1 MDLLALIKTRRSIR
15 KYTDEQ
21 VSREDLEKVLEAGLY
36 AANAGGA
43 QRSMVVAVHDP
54 VLTKRLGRM
63 NMAGFNRAGLIGSYV
78 SHEQPS
84 VIDDPSI
91 KDGFYGAPSVL
102 CVFCQERF
110 AFSVA
115 DAFCIAQ
122 TMTLEAHSLGLGS
135 CIVSRAETTFLSPEG
150 QKLLREWGVP
160 EGYVCRAFVI
170 VGHCDG
176 AHPSAKPRREGRAV
190 IVTSVGV
197 QERR

>member
-43 QRSMVVAVHDP
+43 QRSMVVAVDDAD
-54 VLTKRLGRM
+54 LTKRLGRM

-110 AFSVA
+110 AFSVT

-150 QKLLREWGVP
+150 QKKSSCASGACPKAMSAARSLSSVTATGPTPRQS
-160 EGYVCRAFVI
+160 RAEK
-170 VGHCDG
+170 D
-176 AHPSAKPRREGRAV
+176 ALS
-190 IVTSVGV
+190 S
-197 QERR
+197 